1 METRS
6 CTRLTVPYEA
16 NYQAKQVLGAGHR
29 PRLCVRRRAGSRAC
43 GPWSRQPGR
52 RSSRVSERVSE
63 RAIPRL
69 REQQRVPSTGRLRTV
84 NSSIPSANGPRS
96 RPCVSFMV
104 DWSSSSC
111 GDSLLSRYIVRTISL
126 YRSIRVPS
134 SSPFRANRA
143 AFLSWGAGWGLGLPF
158 CALAFPFVLL
168 DYILRFSRH
177 VARVLTLLYFAA
189 RATANGDDPAT
200 ASETTKSGSD
210 TRAIGTHRHIARGG
224 RARLIV

>member
-63 RAIPRL
+63 RANPRL

-84 NSSIPSANGPRS
+84 NSSIPIRK
-96 RPCVSFMV
+96 RPSVETLCVV
-104 DWSSSSC
+104 HGRLWSSSSC
-111 GDSLLSRYIVRTISL
+111 GDSLLSRYIVRRYIG
-126 YRSIRVPS
+126 RSVVLAVSRKPGGVFILGGGVGTRPALL
-134 SSPFRANRA
+134 R
-143 AFLSWGAGWGLGLPF
+143 LGLPLRF
-158 CALAFPFVLL
+158 ARL
-168 DYILRFSRH
+168 YIRFFSRH

-210 TRAIGTHRHIARGG
+210 TRAIGTPRHTARWS
-224 RARLIV
+224 

>member
-29 PRLCVRRRAGSRAC
+29 PRLCVRGRAGSRAC

-63 RAIPRL
+63 RANPRL

-104 DWSSSSC
+104 DPSASRFAQTGRLFSWGVRVQVGTVGTRDLEARLPSFCSIYILYIRCFSSC
-111 GDSLLSRYIVRTISL
+111 
-126 YRSIRVPS
+126 
-134 SSPFRANRA
+134 RARRFEA
-143 AFLSWGAGWGLGLPF
+143 APGGWGAVWRERRRRRRGAG
-158 CALAFPFVLL
+158 
-168 DYILRFSRH
+168 
-177 VARVLTLLYFAA
+177 
-189 RATANGDDPAT
+189 
-200 ASETTKSGSD
+200 
-210 TRAIGTHRHIARGG
+210 GT
-224 RARLIV
+224 VK